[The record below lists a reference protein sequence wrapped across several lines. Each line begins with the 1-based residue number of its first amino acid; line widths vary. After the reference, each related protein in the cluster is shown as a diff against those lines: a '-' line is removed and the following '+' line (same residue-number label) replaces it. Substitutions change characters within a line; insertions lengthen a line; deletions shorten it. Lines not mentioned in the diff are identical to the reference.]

1 MDELEVKGGDDGVTF
16 RVRVK
21 PRASKSRVLG
31 VRETCLEVA
40 VAAPPVDGAAND
52 ELRKTLA
59 RYFDVGR
66 GAVLVEAGEASK
78 TKRIRVRGVSA
89 SDVLAKVAGE
99 R

>member
-1 MDELEVKGGDDGVTF
+1 MDELDVREGDEGVTF

-31 VRETCLEVA
+31 VREACLEVA
-40 VAAPPVDGAAND
+40 VAAPPVDGAANE

-59 RYFDVGR
+59 RYFDVAR
-66 GAVLVEAGEASK
+66 GAVVVEAGEASR
-78 TKRIRVRGVSA
+78 TKRVRVRGVSA
-89 SDVLAKVAGE
+89 GDVLAKVARE